1 MRKAPHFIAVE
12 GPLRVG
18 KTKLARALASH
29 IRGRSILDPVD
40 KPHVE
45 RLFQGLPGSALRVQM
60 QFLFGRFSQLSGAG
74 IGRSQLPVVTD
85 YLFEK
90 DKLHAYLNLEDDE
103 IEVYDDYFR
112 FFKRQ
117 LPDPDL
123 AVYLKATAETLRERL
138 STSSTGLENKIPGAY
153 LEGTVRAYDHF
164 FERYTAADV
173 LVVDTARTDIVSRP
187 QDLQALL
194 EEIGRPVTG
203 TQFFLPLGT

>member
-1 MRKAPHFIAVE
+1 MRKAPHFIAIE

-29 IRGRSILDPVD
+29 IRGRNILDPVD
-40 KPHVE
+40 KPQLE
-45 RLFQGLPGSALRVQM
+45 RLFQGRPGSALRVQM
-60 QFLFGRFSQLSGAG
+60 QFLFGRFSQLSGAK

-85 YLFEK
+85 FLFEK

-112 FFKRQ
+112 FFKQQ

-123 AVYLKATAETLRERL
+123 AVYLKATTETLRERL
-138 STSSTGLENKIPGAY
+138 SAPSADLQCKIPGAY
-153 LEGTVRAYDHF
+153 LEGMVRAYDHF

-173 LVVDTARTDIVSRP
+173 LVVDTTQTDIVNRP
-187 QDLQALL
+187 QALQALL